1 MQMEL
6 FYSTLNAS
14 IATPMATN
22 PMATNPIHRVI
33 PYTVVAPL
41 YLQEDDRTLAINDTN
56 SDAFTMPQSI
66 TETIVIDDSGIAT
79 ATANANATANATANA
94 AANPASTE
102 VAVKHKYT
110 KKTVDPAR
118 DAHENFHIESP
129 PPPPPVVI
137 KKHYRNVLVF
147 DTETTGFLP
156 KITPENINSP
166 EMPRIIQL
174 SYILFDTRNY
184 RIKKM
189 GNYYIKL
196 DEGIQ
201 IPPFITEITGITQ
214 HTCDT
219 RGHDITEALIDFY
232 NTAIQADCIIAH
244 NIAFDIRMIEF
255 EIERNYAKLE
265 HRVPQ
270 IISLFNPIFL
280 RVKNIDTFCTMKS
293 SVNVCNIIKLDKNN
307 RPYKKYPKLCELYL
321 HLFQSVPNH
330 LHNAV
335 MDVIVCLRCFIKFYM
350 EKDIHD
356 VKFNRIISM
365 AMQLV

>member
-6 FYSTLNAS
+6 FYPTMNTGLVAYDVLPS
-14 IATPMATN
+14 IHHT
-22 PMATNPIHRVI
+22 I
-33 PYTVVAPL
+33 PYTAATVAQTPL
-41 YLQEDDRTLAINDTN
+41 YMHEDSNKTLAIDDTKNDTF
-56 SDAFTMPQSI
+56 SLPQTI
-66 TETIVIDDSGIAT
+66 PETIVIHDS
-79 ATANANATANATANA
+79 A
-94 AANPASTE
+94 AASASVCELSPVSTE
-102 VAVKHKYT
+102 VAVKRKYT
-110 KKTVDPAR
+110 KKPVDPSNTGSSG
-118 DAHENFHIESP
+118 HENIPLEL
-129 PPPPPVVI
+129 PPVVF

-174 SYILFDTRNY
+174 SYILFDTCNY
-184 RIKKM
+184 RMKKM

-201 IPPFITEITGITQ
+201 IPPLITEITGITQ

-219 RGHDITEALIDFY
+219 RGHDITDALIDFY

-265 HRVPQ
+265 QRVPQ

-293 SVNVCNIIKLDKNN
+293 SVNVCNIIKMDKHN

-321 HLFQSVPNH
+321 QLFQTVPQH

-335 MDVIVCLRCFIKFYM
+335 IDVIVCLRCFIKFYM

-356 VKFNRIISM
+356 VKFNRIISK

>member
-1 MQMEL
+1 MEL

-22 PMATNPIHRVI
+22 PMANPIHRVI

-41 YLQEDDRTLAINDTN
+41 YLHDEEPNRTLAINDTN

-66 TETIVIDDSGIAT
+66 TETIVIDDIGV
-79 ATANANATANATANA
+79 ATANATATA
-94 AANPASTE
+94 TANPASTE
-102 VAVKHKYT
+102 VAVKRKYT
-110 KKTVDPAR
+110 KKTVDPSR

-174 SYILFDTRNY
+174 SYTLFDTRNY

-214 HTCDT
+214 QTCDT

-293 SVNVCNIIKLDKNN
+293 SVNICNIIKLDKNN